1 MGKPA
6 EEKSRKK
13 KFVKSLSS
21 MFVQSPAGGGSGS
34 DTEARMLGPRT
45 MGARKMRMGGG
56 SPDGAQTPM
65 SPTTPL
71 TALSKLLQG
80 RKSFKKVRT
89 AVTTGFAT
97 PEDKQRYV
105 DQNKA
110 VEFSFWRILVATAVL
125 SSTLSFGIDQF
136 TFVTGVFRERFT
148 TFTNWTGLAGIIV
161 QDVILVIIARLV
173 VRTTMECEGSGF
185 PEMKAMLFGTI
196 LDNYLTVRVLLIKA
210 FGLAMLLAAGLPVG
224 KEGPNC
230 HMAAC
235 IARNLD
241 RDFVAKRSRSAV
253 GQNQITKL
261 LLAACAVGVG
271 ASFSAPIGGV
281 IFSMELMLPQV
292 QDFTSYWGCFLAGI
306 SGSFVYEILRTW
318 FAGATS
324 LLPLISTDVL
334 PGEGATSKYPCLR
347 MFLDIGLG
355 IVCGFLGGH
364 WIRMH
369 DKCTKLFKAFRFRA
383 NAPAG
388 PSIAASGSAHETL
401 LGGEKKE
408 GMCARLA
415 KHCRAMY
422 NFQWRDL
429 LICSMVSVF
438 TTICAATF
446 PLLNGKPQPL
456 LLSNLFAKEMIG
468 NSDEWVVHPLGIGGT
483 LFCCFLVKWVTTFMS
498 LSLSMPT
505 GVVAPTMIIGALIGR
520 CYAHFLPDFVADFML
535 QPEDGSVVTAD
546 VKGAFYARF
555 AILGAAAF
563 CAAVCRAFAMAISVF
578 EVLALPNSVLP
589 LCSTT
594 ITAIFVANKVELP
607 FFDKN
612 LAGRGLGGIPALTF
626 TDHAD
631 APAFSIMRKIDVTT
645 DCLYFKTRLFD
656 MHELLKRKPKQ
667 EWFAV
672 VRPLDDGEAV
682 LVGSM
687 LRHNVDRLIS
697 MLDPDGSR
705 PETPV
710 DLMDPELQRPSD
722 GAAPL
727 VDGCPPHVTPSTTVK
742 EVYLVMKI
750 AHGENVLYVTR
761 DGCLLGEVTFRDLMS
776 HQL

>member
-210 FGLAMLLAAGLPVG
+210 FGLAMMLAAGLPVG

-271 ASFSAPIGGV
+271 ATFSAPMGGV

-334 PGEGATSKYPCLR
+334 PGEGSTSKYPCLR
-347 MFLDIGLG
+347 MCLDIGLG

-369 DKCTKLFKAFRFRA
+369 DKCTKAFKGFRFRA
-383 NAPAG
+383 KAPA
-388 PSIAASGSAHETL
+388 AAPPAGNGSAQEPL
-401 LGGEKKE
+401 LGGEEKK
-408 GMCARLA
+408 GMCATLA
-415 KHCRAMY
+415 KPFRAIY

-429 LICSMVSVF
+429 LICSMITVITS
-438 TTICAATF
+438 ICAATF
-446 PLLNGKPQPL
+446 PLLHGRDQPVL
-456 LLSNLFAKEMIG
+456 MSKLFAKEMII
-468 NSDEWVVHPLGIGGT
+468 NSEEWVVHPLGIGGT
-483 LFCCFLVKWVTTFMS
+483 LFCCFLVKWFTTFMS
-498 LSLSMPT
+498 LSMSMPT
-505 GVVAPTMIIGALIGR
+505 GVVAPTMIIGGFIGR
-520 CYAHFLPDFVADFML
+520 CYAHFLPDFIADFML
-535 QPEDGSVVTAD
+535 QNEDGSPVTD
-546 VKGAFYARF
+546 EVKGAFYARF

-589 LCSTT
+589 LCSCT